1 MINYLRKGSIFNN
14 NGKTFLII
22 MVIIGIIIVTGILG
36 FYSKVNSLRDQA
48 VSYESQLTAQ
58 YLANQAYLS
67 SFIGGFYEQVGIAN
81 LKSEKMDKILTDAV
95 KGRYDKEGFS
105 SKGAFFS
112 ALREAYPDI
121 SGLNIYDKIVDY
133 IQSKREGYRASQEK
147 LLDMLRS
154 FDTWR
159 QSDIIS
165 SWIVRA
171 ILGVPSDRLE
181 ARIGENII
189 KGQAARDKMYQIV
202 LVEGVDKAYETGKMK
217 ALSASD
223 VK

>member
-1 MINYLRKGSIFNN
+1 MKG
-14 NGKTFLII
+14 K
-22 MVIIGIIIVTGILG
+22 IIGLIVLIVLFFIGIAG
-36 FYSKVNSLRDQA
+36 YSKVNSLRNTGVA
-48 VSYESQLTAQ
+48 YETQLTAQ

-67 SFIGGFYEQVGIAN
+67 AYVGGFYEQVGVAN
-81 LKSEKMDKILTDAV
+81 LKSDKMDKILLDAV

-121 SGLNIYDKIVDY
+121 SGLNVYDKIIDY
-133 IQSKREGYRASQEK
+133 IQSKREGYRANQEK

-154 FDTWR
+154 CDNWR

-165 SWIVRA
+165 SFIIKN
-171 ILGVPSDRLE
+171 ILGIPSDRLE
-181 ARIGENII
+181 ARIGDKVY

-202 LVEGVDKAYETGKMK
+202 LTEGIDKIYETGKMK
-217 ALSASD
+217 ALSVSD

>member
-1 MINYLRKGSIFNN
+1 MNKS
-14 NGKTFLII
+14 GKIGVGLII
-22 MVIIGIIIVTGILG
+22 TLVVFLCLAFGAFTLYG
-36 FYSKVNSLRDQA
+36 FINTLRNQS
-48 VSYESQLTAQ
+48 VGYENQLNAQ

-67 SFIGGFYEQVGIAN
+67 EFVGGFYEQVGVAN
-81 LKSEKMDKILTDAV
+81 LKSDKMDKILTDAV
-95 KGRYDKEGFS
+95 KGRYDKQGFS

-112 ALREAYPDI
+112 AVVEAYPAIDL
-121 SGLNIYDKIVDY
+121 SIYDKIVVY
-133 IQSKREGYRASQEK
+133 IQAKREGYRANQEK

-159 QSDIIS
+159 QKDLIS
-165 SWIVRA
+165 SFIVQN

-181 ARIGENII
+181 ARIGDQVT
-189 KGQAARDKMYQIV
+189 KGLAAREQMYKIV
-202 LVEGVDKAYETGKMK
+202 LVESVGDMYKTGKMK